1 MSPRRYTMRKRGSS
15 VAETRQ
21 RIVEATLR
29 LHGRNGIFG
38 TSWQDI
44 AREADVSLG
53 TVYKHFPS
61 LEELVPACGELLMQ
75 RIRPPSPADADEII
89 GEAAEPAERLRRV
102 VTALFDFYERG
113 GAHLESDIRERQL
126 PAVQEWEQHM
136 RSTVTHFVSE
146 ALNACEAS
154 ADMLQ
159 MACALLDPP
168 SYRAMRIR
176 SISTARA
183 IEDATTMIVRWFETT
198 RDRG

>member
-1 MSPRRYTMRKRGSS
+1 MSPRRYTMRKRSSS

-29 LHGRNGIFG
+29 LHGSNGIFG

-75 RIRPPSPADADEII
+75 RIRPPSPEDVDEII
-89 GEAAEPAERLRRV
+89 GEAVEPAERLRRV
-102 VTALFDFYERG
+102 ATILFDFYERG

-136 RSTVTHFVSE
+136 RSMVTHFVSE
-146 ALNACEAS
+146 ALNPYEAS
-154 ADMLQ
+154 ADALQ
-159 MACALLDPP
+159 MACALLDLP

-176 SISTARA
+176 SISPARA
-183 IEDATTMIVRWFETT
+183 VEDATTMIIRWLETT